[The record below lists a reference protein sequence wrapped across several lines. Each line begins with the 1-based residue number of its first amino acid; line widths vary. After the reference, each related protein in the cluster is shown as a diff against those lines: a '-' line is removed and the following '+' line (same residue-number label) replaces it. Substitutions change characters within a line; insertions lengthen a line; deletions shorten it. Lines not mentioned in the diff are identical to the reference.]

1 MQNSFTGRSQCCD
14 WLKYVKYWILGVL
27 KVEIL
32 HAFAFSVL
40 VSHVWLHCNKRNL
53 GMEFFLDQ
61 RKYIA
66 SSKIESFFCQTI
78 VSAYVF

>member
-1 MQNSFTGRSQCCD
+1 MH
-14 WLKYVKYWILGVL
+14 LP
-27 KVEIL
+27 
-32 HAFAFSVL
+32 L
-40 VSHVWLHCNKRNL
+40 VSLLVMSDYIPIKGIL

-66 SSKIESFFCQTI
+66 SSKIESFFCQTL